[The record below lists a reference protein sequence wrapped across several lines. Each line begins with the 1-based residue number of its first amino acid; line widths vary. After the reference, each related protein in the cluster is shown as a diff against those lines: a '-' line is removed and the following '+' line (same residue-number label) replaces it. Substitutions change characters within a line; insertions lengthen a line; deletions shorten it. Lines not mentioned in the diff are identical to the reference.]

1 MKKIL
6 IPVSIIAVL
15 LCTAAKDAD
24 QTVIS
29 PDRLFLADNGKSL
42 FVTNRAGSELIKMS
56 ADGKEMEQK
65 VEFSSP
71 VNAMT
76 QDPDGNLWVVCDG
89 NYGMM
94 YQLDGTGVSI
104 VASSLILSI
113 CAEVNSIEVYATD
126 INNLDRKSTRLNSS
140 H

>member
-56 ADGKEMEQK
+56 ADGTKSG
-65 VEFSSP
+65 VLFSG
-71 VNAMT
+71 
-76 QDPDGNLWVVCDG
+76 QRHD
-89 NYGMM
+89 
-94 YQLDGTGVSI
+94 
-104 VASSLILSI
+104 
-113 CAEVNSIEVYATD
+113 
-126 INNLDRKSTRLNSS
+126 TRP
-140 H
+140 

>member
-42 FVTNRAGSELIKMS
+42 FVTNRAGSELIKMTERRWN
-56 ADGKEMEQK
+56 KK
-65 VEFSSP
+65 
-71 VNAMT
+71 
-76 QDPDGNLWVVCDG
+76 W
-89 NYGMM
+89 
-94 YQLDGTGVSI
+94 
-104 VASSLILSI
+104 SSLL
-113 CAEVNSIEVYATD
+113 
-126 INNLDRKSTRLNSS
+126 RSTP
-140 H
+140 

>member
-42 FVTNRAGSELIKMS
+42 FVTNRAGSELIKM
-56 ADGKEMEQK
+56 
-65 VEFSSP
+65 
-71 VNAMT
+71 
-76 QDPDGNLWVVCDG
+76 
-89 NYGMM
+89 
-94 YQLDGTGVSI
+94 
-104 VASSLILSI
+104 
-113 CAEVNSIEVYATD
+113 
-126 INNLDRKSTRLNSS
+126 
-140 H
+140 

>member
-65 VEFSSP
+65 VGSVRRKLRHDVP
-71 VNAMT
+71 
-76 QDPDGNLWVVCDG
+76 
-89 NYGMM
+89 
-94 YQLDGTGVSI
+94 TG
-104 VASSLILSI
+104 
-113 CAEVNSIEVYATD
+113 
-126 INNLDRKSTRLNSS
+126 RKKTFDTV
-140 H
+140 

>member
-89 NYGMM
+89 NYGTM
-94 YQLDGTGVSI
+94 YPLAG
-104 VASSLILSI
+104 
-113 CAEVNSIEVYATD
+113 
-126 INNLDRKSTRLNSS
+126 RKKTFDTV
-140 H
+140 

>member
-42 FVTNRAGSELIKMS
+42 FVTNRAGSELIKCRLTERRWN
-56 ADGKEMEQK
+56 KK
-65 VEFSSP
+65 
-71 VNAMT
+71 
-76 QDPDGNLWVVCDG
+76 W
-89 NYGMM
+89 
-94 YQLDGTGVSI
+94 
-104 VASSLILSI
+104 SSLL
-113 CAEVNSIEVYATD
+113 
-126 INNLDRKSTRLNSS
+126 RSTP
-140 H
+140 

>member
-94 YQLDGTGVSI
+94 YQLDFRY
-104 VASSLILSI
+104 SLKQKAVLLLRIFCTTL
-113 CAEVNSIEVYATD
+113 C
-126 INNLDRKSTRLNSS
+126 LN
-140 H
+140 HFG